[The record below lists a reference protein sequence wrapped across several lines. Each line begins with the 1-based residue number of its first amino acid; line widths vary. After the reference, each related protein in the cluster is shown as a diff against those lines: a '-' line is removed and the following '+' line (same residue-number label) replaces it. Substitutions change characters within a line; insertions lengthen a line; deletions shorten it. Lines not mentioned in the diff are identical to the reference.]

1 MSTAIITTEPCEK
14 LKQVH
19 DRMPVMISKEYWAE
33 WLDPKNQDL
42 NSLRQFVSSSDEV
55 NFYAV
60 GFEVSGT
67 GKNRVDSETLI
78 EHKDPKVTE

>member
-19 DRMPVMISKEYWAE
+19 DRMPVMISKEDWAE

-42 NSLRQFVSSSDEV
+42 ISLRQFVSTSDAV
-55 NFYAV
+55 NFHAV
-60 GFEVSGT
+60 SFDVSGA

-78 EHKDPKVTE
+78 ENKDPR